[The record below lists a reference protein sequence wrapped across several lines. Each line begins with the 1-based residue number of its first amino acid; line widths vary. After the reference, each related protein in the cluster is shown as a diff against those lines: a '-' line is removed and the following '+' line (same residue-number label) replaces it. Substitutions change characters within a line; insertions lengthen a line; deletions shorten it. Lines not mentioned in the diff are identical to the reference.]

1 MDETLVFHEP
11 GGYLIPHPLA
21 ESWNGTTWTLVP
33 TPALANTGAGLNGV
47 SCTSPSSCMAVGE
60 FTGIG
65 NEMTLAEAWN
75 GTSWSVV
82 KTPRP

>member
-1 MDETLVFHEP
+1 M
-11 GGYLIPHPLA
+11 
-21 ESWNGTTWTLVP
+21 P

>member
-1 MDETLVFHEP
+1 MATGAALDQTGESQFT
-11 GGYLIPHPLA
+11 LA
-21 ESWNGTTWTLVP
+21 EAWNGTDWSLLH
-33 TPALANTGAGLNGV
+33 TPSPGSFGDELLGA
-47 SCTSPSSCMAVGE
+47 SCTSASSCMAVGE